1 MYRDVWA
8 AIEQLFIYTGM
19 GFFAFLMI
27 GMITYMTMSSSDS
40 CGDREDSIVVFD
52 VFVSL
57 VLVVMIGASVWV
69 GSKAFPL
76 CTVCNI

>member
-1 MYRDVWA
+1 
-8 AIEQLFIYTGM
+8 M

-27 GMITYMTMSSSDS
+27 GMITYMTMSSSES
-40 CGDREDSIVVFD
+40 CDDREDSIVVFD

-69 GSKAFPL
+69 GSKAFPW